1 MNKSLIAD
9 ATESK
14 SWPFEEA
21 RKIIKRLEK
30 NKKDIV
36 FETGYGPSGLPHIG
50 TFGEV
55 ARTSMV
61 RFALKTLDSSIES
74 KIICFSD
81 DMDGLRKVPDNIPN
95 QKVLE
100 DNLEKP
106 LSTIPDP
113 YGKYKSYAEHNNS
126 LLKDFLNQFGF
137 EYEFMSATEQYLS
150 GNFDNTLKDIMQN
163 YDAISNTILPTLGEA
178 RRETYSPF
186 LPICEET
193 GRVLMAKVLDI
204 DKEKNTILYQ
214 NDRTNKEVE
223 TSVLKGKCKLQWK
236 VDWAMRWVS
245 LGVDYEMAGK
255 DLIESVNLSSKICRV
270 LGKVPPEGFNYELF
284 LDQNGEK
291 ISKSK
296 GNGITINEWLKYANP
311 ESLSLYM
318 YQKPR
323 RAKKLSFDVI
333 PKAVDE
339 YQTFLEKYSSQTVP
353 EQLNNPVFHIHNGQP
368 NSFKVPVSFALI
380 LNLVNASQ
388 ADNKDV
394 LWGFIKGYMGDISE
408 DAEVYINQL
417 LGYALSYF
425 NDFVL
430 PKKSY
435 REASEKEIGYLEELV
450 SRFSKLDKNSE
461 AETIQTIVYDIGK
474 EAEYENLR
482 DWFMALYQILLGQEQ
497 GPRFGSFVAL
507 YGIDKTCELI
517 NRAIKKELI

>member
-1 MNKSLIAD
+1 MSKSLIAE

-21 RKIIKRLEK
+21 RKIIKRLQKNEK
-30 NKKDIV
+30 EV
-36 FETGYGPSGLPHIG
+36 LFETGYGPSGLPHIG

-61 RFALKTLDSSIES
+61 RFALKTLDPSIKS

-81 DMDGLRKVPDNIPN
+81 DMDGLRKVPENIPN

-100 DNLEKP
+100 ENLEKP
-106 LSTIPDP
+106 LSSIPDP
-113 YGKYKSYAEHNNS
+113 YGEFKSYAEHNNS
-126 LLKDFLNQFGF
+126 LLKDFLNKFDF

-150 GNFDNTLKDIMQN
+150 GNFDSTLHNILEN
-163 YDAISNTILPTLGEA
+163 YEKISNIILPTLGEA

-193 GRVLMAKVLDI
+193 GKVLMAKVLEI

-214 NDRTNKEVE
+214 NYITNKEVE
-223 TSVLKGKCKLQWK
+223 TSIFKGKCKLQWK
-236 VDWAMRWVS
+236 VDWAMRWVA

-255 DLIESVNLSSKICRV
+255 DLIESVNLSGKICRA
-270 LGKVPPEGFNYELF
+270 LGYVPPEGFNYELF
-284 LDQNGEK
+284 LDENGEK
-291 ISKSK
+291 ISKSR

-339 YQTFLEKYSSQTVP
+339 YQTFLEKYSTQTLP
-353 EQLNNPVFHIHNGQP
+353 EQLVNPVFHIHNGKP
-368 NSFKVPVSFALI
+368 NSLKVPLTFALI

-388 ADNKDV
+388 ADNKDT
-394 LWGFIKGYMGDISE
+394 LWGFIKVYIEDLPK
-408 DAEVYINQL
+408 DAESYIDQL
-417 LGYALSYF
+417 LEYALAYF

-430 PKKSY
+430 PTKVY
-435 REASEKEIGYLEELV
+435 REASVKEIKYLEELV
-450 SRFSKLDKNSE
+450 LRFSKLDKNSE
-461 AETIQTIVYDIGK
+461 AETIQTIIYDVGK
-474 EAEYENLR
+474 EADYENLR

-507 YGIDKTCELI
+507 YGIEKTCELI
-517 NRAIKKELI
+517 KRAINKELI

>member
-1 MNKSLIAD
+1 MNKSLIAE
-9 ATESK
+9 AEESK

-21 RKIIKRLEK
+21 RKILKRLEK
-30 NKKDIV
+30 NNKDVV

-61 RFALKTLDSSIES
+61 RFALKTLDPSIKS

-95 QKVLE
+95 QKTLE
-100 DNLEKP
+100 ENLEKP
-106 LSTIPDP
+106 LSSIPDP
-113 YGKYKSYAEHNNS
+113 YEKFDSYAEHNNS
-126 LLKDFLNQFGF
+126 LLRDFLNQFDF
-137 EYEFMSATEQYLS
+137 EYEFMSATEHYVS
-150 GNFDNTLKDIMQN
+150 GYFDNTLKDVLQN
-163 YDAISNTILPTLGEA
+163 YNEILNIVLPTLGEA

-193 GRVLMAKVLDI
+193 GKVMMAKVMEI
-204 DKEKNTILYQ
+204 DKERNTILYH
-214 NDRTNKEVE
+214 NYLTNKEVE
-223 TSVLKGKCKLQWK
+223 TSILRGKCKLQWK
-236 VDWAMRWVS
+236 VDWAMRWVA

-255 DLIESVNLSSKICRV
+255 DLIESVNLSGKICRA
-270 LGKVPPEGFNYELF
+270 LGKNPPEGFNYELF
-284 LDQNGEK
+284 LDENGEK

-339 YQTFLEKYSSQTVP
+339 YQTFLEKYSSQTYS
-353 EQLNNPVFHIHNGQP
+353 EQLNNPVFHIHNGHP
-368 NSFKVPVSFALI
+368 NSYKIPVTFALI

-394 LWGFIKGYMGDISE
+394 LWGFIKSYIGDISE
-408 DAEVYINQL
+408 DAEAYIGKL
-417 LGYALSYF
+417 LDYALSYF
-425 NDFVL
+425 NDFIL
-430 PKKSY
+430 PTKVYRVASDDEIKSL
-435 REASEKEIGYLEELV
+435 KELAF
-450 SRFSKLDKNSE
+450 RFSQLDKDSE

-517 NRAIKKELI
+517 NKAINKKLA

>member
-193 GRVLMAKVLDI
+193 GRVLMAKVLEI

>member
-1 MNKSLIAD
+1 MNKSLIAE
-9 ATESK
+9 AKESK

-21 RKIIKRLEK
+21 RKILKRFEK
-30 NKKDIV
+30 NNKDVV

-61 RFALKTLDSSIES
+61 RFALNTLDPTIKS

-81 DMDGLRKVPDNIPN
+81 DMDGLRKVPENIPN
-95 QKVLE
+95 QKTLE
-100 DNLEKP
+100 ENLEKP
-106 LSTIPDP
+106 LSRIPDP
-113 YGKYKSYAEHNNS
+113 YGEFESYAEHNNN
-126 LLKDFLNQFGF
+126 LLKDFLDQFGF
-137 EYEFMSATEQYLS
+137 EYQFMSATEQYLS
-150 GNFDNTLKDIMQN
+150 GNFDNTLKSVLQN
-163 YDAISNTILPTLGEA
+163 YNEILNIILPSLGEA

-193 GRVLMAKVLDI
+193 GKVLMAKVI
-204 DKEKNTILYQ
+204 EVDKDKSTILYQ
-214 NDRTNKEVE
+214 NYLTNKEVE
-223 TSVLKGKCKLQWK
+223 TSILRGKCKLQWK
-236 VDWAMRWVS
+236 VDWAMRWAA

-255 DLIESVNLSSKICRV
+255 DLIESVNLSGKICSA
-270 LGKVPPEGFNYELF
+270 LGYNPPEGFNYELF
-284 LDQNGEK
+284 LDENGEK

-296 GNGITINEWLKYANP
+296 GNGITIDEWLKYANP

-339 YQTFLEKYSSQTVP
+339 YQTFLEKYSSQTAS
-353 EQLNNPVFHIHNGQP
+353 EQLNNPVFHIHNGKP
-368 NSFKVPVSFALI
+368 NSYKIPVTFALI

-388 ADNKDV
+388 ADNKDI
-394 LWGFIKGYMGDISE
+394 LWGFIRGYIGEISE
-408 DAEVYINQL
+408 DAEIYIGQL
-417 LGYALSYF
+417 LDYALSYF
-425 NDFVL
+425 NEFIL
-430 PKKSY
+430 PTKVY
-435 REASEKEIGYLEELV
+435 REASDDEMKSLKELV
-450 SRFSKLDKNSE
+450 LRFSQLDKGSE
-461 AETIQTIVYDIGK
+461 AETIQTIVYDVGK

-507 YGIDKTCELI
+507 YGIDKTCALI
-517 NRAIKKELI
+517 NKAINKELS

>member
-163 YDAISNTILPTLGEA
+163 YDAISNTILPTLGQA

-193 GRVLMAKVLDI
+193 GRVLMAKVLEI

>member
-255 DLIESVNLSSKICRV
+255 DLIESVNLSSKLCRV

-339 YQTFLEKYSSQTVP
+339 YQTFLEKYSSQTIP